1 MNTVIFWILSALLI
15 LGGGW
20 TVTARNVYRA
30 AFALA
35 FTLVVTAL
43 LYFLLGYPLLGGI
56 QILLYT
62 GGVLTLVVFALA
74 LSGEVRLDP
83 SFRKPVPAAV
93 AALLVFFLLSSF
105 AQRLPE
111 RVGALFGPKTLAVE
125 LFRTYLVAFEL
136 LSVLLLAA
144 VIGALMIARKEEQA

>member
-1 MNTVIFWILSALLI
+1 V
-15 LGGGW
+15 GGLW
-20 TVTARNVYRA
+20 TVLSRNIFRA

-35 FTLVVTAL
+35 FTLVITAL
-43 LYFLLGYPLLGGI
+43 FYFLLGYPLLGGV

-74 LSGEVRLDP
+74 LSGEVRLNP
-83 SFRKPVPAAV
+83 SFRKPIPAAV
-93 AALLVFFLLSSF
+93 TSLLVFFLLSSY
-105 AQRLPE
+105 ASRLPE

-144 VIGALMIARKEEQA
+144 VIGALMIARKEVQS